1 MLAHS
6 YCSWLAHMHICITRH
21 GSPYFPSWP
30 VVYIRAW
37 SIYWPYRLQPTWL
50 IHIDHHRPT
59 RDLAFPV
66 LASSYIHIAF
76 HQLPFDRLGELC
88 FICYNIGQ
96 YATNTLAHC
105 VAYTF
110 KQASGLAAISSWPM
124 RVMGNGPT
132 RNCRSHPPRPV
143 RY

>member
-1 MLAHS
+1 MRTGQHVYSVLAHDFLKGMATLLANPPLAMLAHS
-6 YCSWLAHMHICITRH
+6 YCSWLAHMHICIFR
-21 GSPYFPSWP
+21 PWP

-50 IHIDHHRPT
+50 IHIDRHRPT

-66 LASSYIHIAF
+66 LASSYIHITF

-110 KQASGLAAISSWPM
+110 SKPLA
-124 RVMGNGPT
+124 
-132 RNCRSHPPRPV
+132 
-143 RY
+143 